1 MRRLKRIIAFVL
13 AFSLIIGIIPISH
26 VSHAAE
32 AGYHYDETLLLSD
45 DFETENWNTA
55 KYNWRL
61 NSENYA
67 GIRNGTAPLGYTT
80 GGRNLYRGNGD
91 ADNSLTDVH
100 IKADVYVDTSYGGT
114 TSQPQLHFLTV
125 RCDKEAKGG
134 IVFGFSTQKN
144 NNGKSSLIVGTYAG
158 GDTITPFESGQ
169 TEVIYDIDKTY
180 TLELYV
186 VGNYVVAKCGTETSG
201 IETIF
206 EDFVSDIPTNG
217 YCGVTD
223 RRATSNSK
231 ASNGSYGVDG
241 GYTKGGY
248 FDNFELYEVNRAA
261 TNETYTDG
269 TVEATVSISEC
280 SWNKMQDGT
289 QYPISLFAKK
299 NGEAGMY
306 TRLAVTKA
314 GDTVSAELQTEIQLS
329 EDTEAYQTV
338 AIPLT
343 DFAWDTEYVIRL
355 RCIGNYIELQV
366 NDEVKLQ
373 RTLDV
378 QEHGDFIA
386 QDGEFGY
393 EKVIGANTAITVF
406 SGVSDFETEEYA
418 AYSVTKD
425 ETILLEDEQYEDFL
439 DDSAKNERTAF
450 LKGETLILTV
460 SPGENQQLAAVEG
473 LTYYIG
479 NDTSVKYS
487 ITDRLGDAGADRDIC
502 KQFVIEMPADAINI
516 ADNYYTKGNSDG
528 NIGII
533 GVSIREKNGTKKYGT
548 RFSSRAYKE
557 YTDENGISYRLT
569 EVGTLLFKERD
580 ELTDEMLEACY
591 ESESKVLLD
600 EYGNTMGKRVPATR
614 AQDICNEYLD
624 WGLILTYEDDT
635 ILFDVEYTALPY
647 AVYEAEDGTPVVKY
661 GTNQKTYNYNQV
673 ANKIGYDEQKA
684 PYLFYD
690 VFSSEARE
698 EWSFTK
704 DSASTYGIENG
715 KLSIGYD
722 ASQDKASAV
731 TGKVAGGDEWTDY
744 AVSAD
749 VTFDSEIES
758 VTERGRCAGLVAR
771 RTGNYH
777 YEFRLTYTQKTSTTQ
792 AMLYRTSTDK
802 SSNALVSL
810 THAQL
815 KELLGGNKVIALGEQ
830 YNMRL
835 EVHGKYIR
843 CYVDDVQVI
852 EYEDTSE
859 YALLQGT
866 AGLKSTNNIGTYE
879 DFIVEEIGAGLY
891 LSGTNANGVLE
902 LYEGFDI
909 DLPSHTLL
917 VVNQDGSHEEVSLRQ
932 EMISEYDN
940 TKVGEQEITLTYGDI
955 QYCAK
960 VLISARPNELT
971 AFATAVADAKEAVDD
986 SSITEKKET
995 IQTLKEQYD
1004 SFSPYEL
1011 SKVDDTILE
1020 TYEGLMEA
1028 LERAYDANLTNY
1040 SKLLADSLNNVT
1052 EDTWNESI
1060 MGNSAKWIALN
1071 GTLYEAQ
1078 NPYNLAVTGWHSPD
1092 VYGEIYSISADMTML
1107 SKDMYMGIAMNMS
1120 ETGHYHARVKNTT
1133 DTSGVVSYTIELLKY
1148 TSSGYDYLKRV
1159 EASELGLD
1167 IQVSEKFNLR
1177 MTLLNGVLNVYVDD
1191 VLALT
1196 YDDSTNNY
1204 QHTSGECGLRVLNG
1218 DGIFDNI
1225 RVYGTALEREDSG
1238 ETPITATTYADNFED
1253 EPVGESP
1260 SHWLENYQAT
1270 TVVDNW
1276 KVYEENGSNVYG
1288 TEGISGLTETWLH
1301 VFEKNPEF
1309 EAKFMVES
1317 ADENSEV
1324 GFITRRSPDT
1334 AFVNI
1339 GYDFNESKWY
1349 ISSQESEAG
1358 GCEFFWAENT
1368 SELAVGEWYTA
1379 RIEASGECVTLYING
1394 DEAVTSDSVK
1404 HTGFGRVGFF
1414 TNNASMYVDDVDCT
1428 FKHGDIPQDGLISY
1442 VIEPDTYSNY
1452 MEIESTDDGQTL
1464 IGVGTTKKLST
1475 DAGITWTDVT
1485 SDATWSGLKTGNY
1498 PTLLEL
1504 HDGTYIQ
1511 ILQNENFA
1519 VQASKDMK
1527 SWEAVG
1533 QIVSDE
1539 EISDSEGRKVAIL
1552 HVNSATEIELEDGSY
1567 RIFCPVAFRKYN
1579 TSGSIA
1585 GHYTKIYY
1593 SDDAGATW
1601 SCSNTT
1607 TKDLLPGY
1615 TDSDSTTWSES
1626 KIIKCSDGTLRMYY
1640 SRNYLGC
1647 MQYTVSEDNGV
1658 TWEGMYQIPELQC
1671 AMTSFAIIEDPTVR
1685 GTYYM
1690 LWINGAA
1697 DYLGSMLPRVRP
1709 CLLRSTDGMN
1719 WEFLMN
1725 CEYMPEIRSTTNG
1738 EALYQILDPSLY
1750 VTEDYVYV
1758 TFGRSEREYAEN
1770 NANSHQAQRCYY
1782 LRVEKEKLTSRAWDA
1797 STIANMKYP
1806 KAIEIST
1813 MPQTEFKY
1821 NATFSFS
1828 DGVIKFT
1835 ALDGTVRYENMTKNC
1850 AVYNKPDMTA
1860 SDWLTDA
1867 TETVEIYYVNGYK
1880 LSYDI
1885 TIKKRLSW

>member
-1 MRRLKRIIAFVL
+1 MRRLERITAFVL
-13 AFSLIIGIIPISH
+13 AFSLIIGIVPISFS
-26 VSHAAE
+26 SHAAE

-100 IKADVYVDTSYGGT
+100 MKADVYVDTSYGGN
-114 TSQPQLHFLTV
+114 TSQPQLHFLTA
-125 RCDKEAKGG
+125 RSNNQAQGG
-134 IVFGFSTQKN
+134 IAFGFSTQK
-144 NNGKSSLIVGTYAG
+144 GASKSSLIVGTYAG
-158 GDTITPFESGQ
+158 GDTVTPFVGGQ
-169 TEVIYDIDKTY
+169 TEAIYDIDKTY

-186 VGNYVVAKCGTETSG
+186 VGNYVVAKCGTENGDTE
-201 IETIF
+201 IIF

-217 YCGVTD
+217 YCGITD
-223 RRATSNSK
+223 RRATSNS
-231 ASNGSYGVDG
+231 SGGTYGAEG
-241 GYTKGGY
+241 GYKKGGY
-248 FDNFELYEVNRAA
+248 FDHFYLYEVNRVA
-261 TNETYTDG
+261 TNEIYTDG
-269 TVEATVSISEC
+269 TVEATVSLSEC

-299 NGEAGMY
+299 SGDTGVY

-314 GDTVSAELQTEIQLS
+314 GNTVSAKLQTELQLS
-329 EDTEAYQTV
+329 AGTEAYQTD
-338 AIPLT
+338 AIPLS
-343 DFAWDTEYVIRL
+343 DFTFGTEYVIRL

-373 RTLDV
+373 RTLDA
-378 QEHGDFIA
+378 QEHSDFIA
-386 QDGEFGY
+386 QAGAFGY
-393 EKVIGANTAITVF
+393 EKAVGANQAITVF
-406 SGVSDFETEEYA
+406 SDVSGFETEEYV
-418 AYSVTKD
+418 AYSIIKD
-425 ETILLEDEQYEDFL
+425 ETILLEDERYEDFH
-439 DDSAKNERTAF
+439 DASAKNERTAF
-450 LKGETLILTV
+450 LKGESLILTV

-473 LTYYIG
+473 LTYYKED
-479 NDTSVKYS
+479 DTSVKYS
-487 ITDRLGDAGADRDIC
+487 ITDRLGAAGADREVC
-502 KQFVIEMPADAINI
+502 NKFTLEMPASAITI
-516 ADNYYTKGNSDG
+516 VDNYYDRDSTEANL
-528 NIGII
+528 GII
-533 GVSIREKNGTKKYGT
+533 GVGIREKEGTKKYGI

-557 YTDENGISYRLT
+557 YVDEEGNCYELT

-580 ELTDEMLEACY
+580 EITDENLAKCY
-591 ESESKVLLD
+591 ASESKTILD
-600 EYGNTMGKRVPATR
+600 EYGDIIGKRVPATK
-614 AQDICNEYLD
+614 AQDICNEYID

-647 AVYEAEDGTPVVKY
+647 AVYEAENGTKVVEY
-661 GTNQKTYNYNQV
+661 GTNQKTYSYNEV
-673 ANKIGYDEQKA
+673 AEKLGRAEQKA
-684 PYLFYD
+684 SYLFYD
-690 VFSSEARE
+690 VFSSEVRK
-698 EWSFTK
+698 EWSISK
-704 DSASTYGIENG
+704 DSASTYGIADG

-722 ASQDKASAV
+722 ASQNKASAV
-731 TGKVAGGDEWTDY
+731 TGKVLGGDEWTDY

-749 VTFDSEIES
+749 VTLDSEIES

-777 YEFRLTYTQKTSTTQ
+777 YEFRLTYTQKTNTTQ
-792 AMLYRTSTDK
+792 AILYRTSTDK
-802 SSNALVSL
+802 SSNALVTL

-815 KELLGGNKVIALGEQ
+815 NELLGGNKVIALGEQ

-891 LSGTNANGVLE
+891 LSGTNADGVLE

-909 DLPSHTLL
+909 DLPSHMVL
-917 VVNQDGSHEEVSLRQ
+917 VVAQDGSHTEVPLTQ
-932 EMISEYDN
+932 EMISEWDN
-940 TKVGEQEITLTYGDI
+940 TKLGEQELTLTYGDI
-955 QYCAK
+955 QYPTK
-960 VLISARPNELT
+960 VLISARPNKLT
-971 AFATAVADAKEAVDD
+971 TFEAAVADADEAVDA

-995 IQTLKEQYD
+995 IQALKEQYD

-1011 SKVDDTILE
+1011 TKVDEAILE
-1020 TYEGLMEA
+1020 TYEGLLEA
-1028 LERAYDANLTNY
+1028 LERANDSNLTGY
-1040 SKLLADSLNNVT
+1040 TKLLADSLNNVT

-1078 NPYNLAVTGWHSPD
+1078 NPYNLATTGWHSPD
-1092 VYGEIYSISADMTML
+1092 VYGEMYSMSADMTML
-1107 SKDMYMGIAMNMS
+1107 STDMFMGIAMNMS
-1120 ETGHYHARVKNTT
+1120 ETGHYHARVKNIT
-1133 DTSGVVSYTIELLKY
+1133 DTSGTVSYTIELLKY
-1148 TSSGYDYLKRV
+1148 TSLGYDTVKAAKV
-1159 EASELGLD
+1159 SDLGLELQ
-1167 IQVSEKFNLR
+1167 IGEKFNLR
-1177 MTLLNGVLNVYVDD
+1177 LTLQNGVLNVYVDD

-1196 YDDSTNNY
+1196 YDDSGNNY

-1218 DGIFDNI
+1218 DGIYDNI
-1225 RVYGTALEREDSG
+1225 HVYGKPLEREDEG
-1238 ETPITATTYADNFED
+1238 EVSIEATTYTDNFDD
-1253 EPVGESP
+1253 ETVGESP
-1260 SHWLENYQAT
+1260 SHWQENYQAT

-1276 KVYEENGSNVYG
+1276 KVYEKNGSNVYG
-1288 TEGISGLTETWLH
+1288 TNVTSGLTETWLH

-1309 EAKFMVES
+1309 EARFMVES
-1317 ADENSEV
+1317 VGENSEI

-1339 GYDFNESKWY
+1339 GYDFEESKWY
-1349 ISSQESEAG
+1349 IVSQESEAG
-1358 GCEFFWAENT
+1358 GCEVFWAENT
-1368 SELAVGEWYTA
+1368 SELSALQWYTA
-1379 RIEASGECVTLYING
+1379 QVEMSGKRVTLYIDG
-1394 DEAVTSDSVK
+1394 VEAISSDSVE

-1414 TNNASMYVDDVDCT
+1414 TNNASMYVDDLDYT
-1428 FKHGDIPQDGLISY
+1428 FKNGDVPQDGVLSY
-1442 VIEPDTYSNY
+1442 VIEPNTYSNY

-1475 DAGITWTDVT
+1475 DAGATWEDIT
-1485 SDATWSGLKTGNY
+1485 SDSTWSGLKIGNY

-1504 HDGTYIQ
+1504 HDGTYLQ
-1511 ILQNENFA
+1511 IVQNENFA
-1519 VQASKDMK
+1519 VYSSKDMK
-1527 SWEAVG
+1527 EWTLHENTV
-1533 QIVSDE
+1533 VPEDE
-1539 EISDSEGRKVAIL
+1539 VLDSEGRKVAIL
-1552 HVNSATEIELEDGSY
+1552 HVNSATEIEVEEGKY

-1579 TSGSIA
+1579 SNGNIL
-1585 GHYTKIYY
+1585 GHYSKIYY
-1593 SDDAGATW
+1593 SDDAGETW
-1601 SCSNTT
+1601 KCSNTT
-1607 TKDLLPGY
+1607 TKDILPGY
-1615 TDSDSTTWSES
+1615 KDNDSTTWSES
-1626 KIIKCSDGTLRMYY
+1626 KIIKCSDGSLRMYY
-1640 SRNYLGC
+1640 SRNHLGC
-1647 MQYTVSEDNGV
+1647 MQYTVSTNKGE
-1658 TWEGMYQIPELQC
+1658 TWSGLYQIPELQC
-1671 AMTSFAIIEDPTVR
+1671 AMTSFAIIEDSTER

-1690 LWINGAA
+1690 LWINGKA

-1709 CLLRSTDGMN
+1709 CLLRSTDGKN

-1750 VTEDYVYV
+1750 VTKDYVYV
-1758 TFGRSEREYAEN
+1758 TFGRSEREYAVN

-1782 LRVEKEKLTSRAWDA
+1782 LRVEKNKLQSRDWDA
-1797 STIANMKYP
+1797 STVADMKYP
-1806 KAIEIST
+1806 KTIEMST

-1821 NATFSFS
+1821 NATFSFA
-1828 DGVIKFT
+1828 DGVLKIT
-1835 ALDGTVRYENMTKNC
+1835 ALDGTVRYEKMTKNC
-1850 AVYNKPDMTA
+1850 AVYKKPNMTA

-1867 TETVEIYYVNGYK
+1867 TETIKLYYVNGYQ
-1880 LSYDI
+1880 LSYEI

>member
-1 MRRLKRIIAFVL
+1 MRRTKRIIAFVL
-13 AFSLIIGIIPISH
+13 IVSLILGIVPISFN
-26 VSHAAE
+26 SHAAE
-32 AGYHYDETLLLSD
+32 AGYHYEETLLLSD
-45 DFETENWNTA
+45 TFEADTKWETTQ
-55 KYNWRL
+55 KYNWRVP
-61 NSENYA
+61 SENYA

-80 GGRNLYRGNGD
+80 GGRQLYRGNGD
-91 ADNSLTDVH
+91 EDNSLTDVH
-100 IKADVYVDTSYGGT
+100 LKADVYVDTSHGGDR
-114 TSQPQLHFLTV
+114 SQPQLHFLTA
-125 RCDKEAKGG
+125 RCTVTATNG

-144 NNGKSSLIVGTYAG
+144 NNGKSSLIVGTYSG
-158 GDTITPFESGQ
+158 GDTVTPFEGGQ
-169 TEVIYDIDKTY
+169 TEAIYDIDKTY

-186 VGNYVVAKCGTETSG
+186 VGNYVVAKCGTE
-201 IETIF
+201 IIF
-206 EDFVSDIPTNG
+206 DDFVSDIPTNG
-217 YCGVTD
+217 YCGITD
-223 RRATSNSK
+223 RRATSNST
-231 ASNGSYGVDG
+231 AIAGSYGVDG

-248 FDNFELYEVNRAA
+248 FDNFELYEVNRVA
-261 TNETYTDG
+261 TNETYRDG
-269 TVEATVSISEC
+269 TVEATVSLSEC
-280 SWNKMQDGT
+280 SWDKMQDGT

-299 NGEAGMY
+299 SGDTGVY

-314 GDTVSAELQTEIQLS
+314 GNTVSAKLQTELQLS
-329 EDTEAYQTV
+329 AGTEAYQTD

-343 DFAWDTEYVIRL
+343 DFALSTDYVIRL
-355 RCIGNYIELQV
+355 RCIGNYIEVQV

-373 RTLDV
+373 RTLNA
-378 QEHGDFIA
+378 QEYSNFIA
-386 QDGEFGY
+386 QAGEFGY
-393 EKVIGANTAITVF
+393 KKAIGANTAITVF
-406 SGVSDFETEEYA
+406 SGVSDFATEEYA
-418 AYSVTKD
+418 AYSVIKD
-425 ETILLEDEQYEDFL
+425 ETILLEDEQYEDFH
-439 DDSAKNERTAF
+439 DASAKNERTAF
-450 LKGETLILTV
+450 LKGESLILTV

-473 LTYYIG
+473 LTYYKG
-479 NDTSVKYS
+479 DDASVKYS
-487 ITDRLGDAGADRDIC
+487 ITDRLGNAGADRDIC
-502 KQFVIEMPADAINI
+502 NKFIIEMPADTITI
-516 ADNYYTKGNSDG
+516 VDNYYTKGNSDG

-580 ELTDEMLEACY
+580 EITDENLAKCY
-591 ESESKVLLD
+591 ASESKTILD
-600 EYGNTMGKRVPATR
+600 EYGDIIGKRVPATK
-614 AQDICNEYLD
+614 AQDICNEYID

-635 ILFDVEYTALPY
+635 ILFDVEYTVLPY
-647 AVYEAEDGTPVVKY
+647 AVYEAEDGTKDVKY
-661 GTNQKTYNYNQV
+661 GTNQTTYSYNEV
-673 ANKIGYDEQKA
+673 AEKLGRAEQKA
-684 PYLFYD
+684 SYLFYD
-690 VFSSEARE
+690 VFSSEVRE
-698 EWSFTK
+698 EWSISK
-704 DSASTYGIENG
+704 DAYSTYGIENG
-715 KLSIGYD
+715 KLAIGYD
-722 ASQDKASAV
+722 ASRDKASAA
-731 TGKVAGGDEWTDY
+731 TGKVSGGDDWTDY

-758 VTERGRCAGLVAR
+758 VTERVRCAGLVAR
-771 RTGNYH
+771 RTGDYH
-777 YEFRLTYTQKTSTTQ
+777 YEFRLTYMQSTSTMQ
-792 AMLYRTSTDK
+792 AILYRTSTDK
-802 SSNALVSL
+802 SNNALVTL
-810 THAQL
+810 KHAQL
-815 KELLGGNKVIALGEQ
+815 KELLGGNKVITLGEQ

-835 EVHGKYIR
+835 EVHGRYLR
-843 CYVDDVQVI
+843 CYVDDVLVI

-879 DFIVEEIGAGLY
+879 DFIVEEIEAGLY
-891 LSGTNANGVLE
+891 LSGTNADGVLE

-909 DLPSHTLL
+909 DLPSHTVF
-917 VVNQDGSHEEVSLRQ
+917 VVARDGSHSEVPLTQ
-932 EMISEYDN
+932 EMISEWDN
-940 TKVGEQEITLTYGDI
+940 TKLGEQEITLTYEDI
-955 QYCAK
+955 QYPAK
-960 VLISARPNELT
+960 VLISKRPDELT
-971 AFATAVADAKEAVDD
+971 AFATAVAGAKEAVEA

-995 IQTLKEQYD
+995 IQALKKQYD

-1011 SKVDDTILE
+1011 TKVDETILE
-1020 TYEGLMEA
+1020 TYEGLLEA
-1028 LERAYDANLTNY
+1028 LERANDSNLAGYT
-1040 SKLLADSLNNVT
+1040 KLLADSLNNVN

-1078 NPYNLAVTGWHSPD
+1078 NPYNLVTTGWHSPD

-1107 SKDMYMGIAMNMS
+1107 TTDMYMGIAMNMG
-1120 ETGHYHARVKNTT
+1120 EAGHYHARVKNIT

-1148 TSSGYDYLKRV
+1148 TSSGYSYLGTA

-1167 IQVSEKFNLR
+1167 IQVSEEFNLR

-1191 VLALT
+1191 VLVLT
-1196 YDDSTNNY
+1196 YDDSANNY

-1218 DGIFDNI
+1218 DGVFDNI
-1225 RVYGTALEREDSG
+1225 RVYGTSLEREDSE
-1238 ETPITATTYADNFED
+1238 ETSIIATTYADNFED
-1253 EPVGESP
+1253 ETVGESP
-1260 SHWLENYQAT
+1260 SHWQENYQAT

-1276 KVYEENGSNVYG
+1276 KVYEKNASNVYG
-1288 TEGISGLTETWLH
+1288 TNVVSGLTETWLH

-1309 EAKFMVES
+1309 EANFMVES
-1317 ADENSEV
+1317 ADEDSEI

-1349 ISSQESEAG
+1349 IASQESEAG
-1358 GCEFFWAENT
+1358 GCDVFWAENT
-1368 SELAVGEWYTA
+1368 SELTVGTWYTA
-1379 RIEASGECVTLYING
+1379 RVEANGKSVALYIN
-1394 DEAVTSDSVK
+1394 DDVAVTSDSVE

-1428 FKHGDIPQDGLISY
+1428 FKNGDIPQDGVLSY

-1475 DAGITWTDVT
+1475 DAGETWTDIT
-1485 SDATWSGLKTGNY
+1485 SDSDWSGLKTGNY

-1504 HDGTYIQ
+1504 HDGTYLQ
-1511 ILQNENFA
+1511 IVQNENFA
-1519 VQASKDMK
+1519 VYSSDDMK
-1527 SWEAVG
+1527 EWALNENPV
-1533 QIVSDE
+1533 VPE
-1539 EISDSEGRKVAIL
+1539 NEISDSEGRKVAIL
-1552 HVNSATEIELEDGSY
+1552 HVNSATEIEIEDGKY

-1579 TSGSIA
+1579 SNGNIS

-1593 SDDAGATW
+1593 SDDAGVTW

-1607 TKDLLPGY
+1607 TKDILPGY
-1615 TDSDSTTWSES
+1615 ADSDSTTWSES
-1626 KIIKCSDGTLRMYY
+1626 KIIKCSDGSLRMYY
-1640 SRNYLGC
+1640 SRNNLGC
-1647 MQYTVSEDNGV
+1647 MQYTVSTNKGE

-1671 AMTSFAIIEDPTVR
+1671 AMTSFAIIEDPKTR

-1690 LWINGAA
+1690 LWINGKA

-1709 CLLRSTDGMN
+1709 CLLKSTDGMN

-1758 TFGRSEREYAEN
+1758 TFGRSEREYAAN

-1782 LRVEKEKLTSRAWDA
+1782 LRVEKDKLQSRAWDA
-1797 STIANMKYP
+1797 STVANMKYP
-1806 KAIEIST
+1806 KSIEIST

-1821 NATFSFS
+1821 DTTFSFA
-1828 DGVIKFT
+1828 DGVIKIT
-1835 ALDGTVRYENMTKNC
+1835 ALDGTVRYEKMTKNC
-1850 AVYNKPDMTA
+1850 AVYNKPNMTA

-1867 TETVEIYYVNGYK
+1867 KETVEIYYVNGYK